1 MQFGSYSND
10 QVDSSAHAGIQ
21 PLGKIR
27 VTCTSAVLRLS
38 YSRCGRY
45 LPCASAFSIAFFCK
59 QLELSHC
66 CQTVWGP
73 SHTHKSWKYQSVGDT
88 SCDLSSNLRLYPTDY
103 CYDKPCRIIDATQ
116 RISQL
121 FWSSPLQNAFSNY
134 CENHKVHMLLL
145 SICISV
151 SLKICAFMEV
161 CVWYC
166 LDVIKMKLL
175 HSSYFKTSIFLEI

>member
-1 MQFGSYSND
+1 MLGFSPWGKSGSLVLVLFSGCHI
-10 QVDSSAHAGIQ
+10 VDVAG
-21 PLGKIR
+21 
-27 VTCTSAVLRLS
+27 T
-38 YSRCGRY
+38 Y
-45 LPCASAFSIAFFCK
+45 LVPVPFQLHFFCK

-66 CQTVWGP
+66 YQTVRGL

-88 SCDLSSNLRLYPTDY
+88 SCDLSSHLRLYPTDY

-166 LDVIKMKLL
+166 LNVIKMKLL